1 MCICFILISFIYL
14 IDNRGCHFY
23 PWSYFYNSEMSIEDS
38 FDVESQNIAQWVTE
52 VEDHLKKGTEKPA
65 IDCVLET

>member
-1 MCICFILISFIYL
+1 
-14 IDNRGCHFY
+14 
-23 PWSYFYNSEMSIEDS
+23 MSIEDS